1 MSAAYLYSHI
11 VVYDLFSAT
20 SVKRP
25 ESRNAQSDRTSPACS
40 DSGKR
45 QSPNNEEV
53 QDNTVV
59 EDMDLESPMSPS
71 NDANT
76 PSEVCIISLSL
87 LFACWVILQ
96 A

>member
-1 MSAAYLYSHI
+1 MYSHI
-11 VVYDLFSAT
+11 VVYLFSAT

-25 ESRNAQSDRTSPACS
+25 ESRNAQSDRSSPACS
-40 DSGKR
+40 DSGMR
-45 QSPNNEEV
+45 QLPNNDEM
-53 QDNTVV
+53 QDNPVV

-76 PSEVCIISLSL
+76 PSEVIIVSLSL

>member
-1 MSAAYLYSHI
+1 MYSHI
-11 VVYDLFSAT
+11 VVYLFSAT

-25 ESRNAQSDRTSPACS
+25 ESRNSQSDRSSPAGS
-40 DSGKR
+40 SSGKR

-53 QDNTVV
+53 QDNPVV